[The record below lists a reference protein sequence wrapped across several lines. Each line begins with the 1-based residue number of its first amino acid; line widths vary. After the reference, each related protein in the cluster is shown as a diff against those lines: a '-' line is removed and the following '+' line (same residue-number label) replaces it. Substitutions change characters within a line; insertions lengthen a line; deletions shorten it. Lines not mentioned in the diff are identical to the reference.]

1 MKKPLLLLLIPIAL
15 MFAKENE
22 FSLIVQKPFD
32 AALFSITQD
41 YDREISA
48 VGFSKNFSQS
58 SQQGQVYTNA
68 FDYLSSISNKY
79 GSMIHLIKVNN
90 KAELLLSKMAPLN
103 RFTEAV
109 ALLKTPDNG
118 YFVGGHTLDGQLILA
133 KLNANAEL
141 IYTRLFGTKNY
152 DRMHNLIGL
161 SDGGVLCVASS
172 TTSRAANESLFE
184 SGLGNNDIYII
195 RFDKNGAKLW
205 EHKYGT
211 SYDDE
216 GVDAVEATD
225 GSIMVLAKTSYDKH
239 KDVTLMRLSENGD
252 KIWLHHYKGE
262 NLTIPTRII
271 RLRDN
276 NFLVVINIYDEMQ
289 KEHIRLIK
297 FDLYKNVVN
306 QKDIF
311 TTYPSGLNDIAEF
324 SDGTLMG
331 VGYVR
336 DTHNQDALAMLID
349 TNLMMLKQ
357 EHYGDENY
365 DNFYAL
371 KVLHN
376 SQVGVVGVHTNPTS
390 QESNMWIVKLNQD
403 ATMAQIPLAAAG
415 FYEQLKKLFADE
427 IAAKQLSISQD
438 LTIELIDSRLYFD
451 IGSHTLTQT
460 QKIFLEKF
468 AAKLIPFLHK
478 NQELLSSLSVNGHT
492 SSEWG
497 KSSFSNTYLNNEELS
512 MQRSFSVLR
521 YIFLEQNPNMQQWLT
536 QKLKGAGLGYAKRL
550 RNKGVEDKEKSR
562 RVNFEIELKSKED

>member
-1 MKKPLLLLLIPIAL
+1 MKKPLLLILLPIVL

-22 FSLIVQKPFD
+22 FSIIVQKPFD
-32 AALFSITQD
+32 ASLFAIAED

-58 SQQGQVYTNA
+58 SQPSQVYTNA

-90 KAELLLSKMAPLN
+90 KAELSLSKIAPLN

-118 YFVGGHTLDGQLILA
+118 YFVGGHTLDGQLIVA
-133 KLNANAEL
+133 RLNANAEL

-152 DRMHNLIGL
+152 DRMHNLVAL
-161 SDGGVLCVASS
+161 SDGGVLSVGSS
-172 TTSRAANESLFE
+172 TTSRATNEPLFE
-184 SGLGNNDIYII
+184 SGLGNNDIYIT

-211 SYDDE
+211 SFDDE
-216 GVDAVEATD
+216 GVDAVEAAD
-225 GSIMVLAKTSYDKH
+225 GSIMVLSKTSYDKH

-262 NLTIPTRII
+262 NLTVPTRII

-276 NFLVVINIYDEMQ
+276 NFLVAINIYDEMQ

-297 FDLYKNVVN
+297 FDLYKNIVN
-306 QKDIF
+306 QRDIF

-349 TNLMMLKQ
+349 SNLLMLKQ
-357 EHYGDENY
+357 EHYGDQNY
-365 DNFYAL
+365 DSFYAL

-376 SQVGVVGVHTNPTS
+376 SQVGVVGVHTNPLS

-403 ATMAQIPLAAAG
+403 ATMAQTPLRANS
-415 FYEQLKKLFADE
+415 FYEQFKKLFADE
-427 IAAKQLSISQD
+427 IAAKQLSITQD
-438 LTIELIDSRLYFD
+438 LTIEFIDTRLYFNV
-451 IGSHTLTQT
+451 GSHTLTQT

-468 AAKLIPFLHK
+468 TAKLIPFLYK
-478 NQELLSSLSVNGHT
+478 NEKYVASLSVNGHT

-497 KSSFSNTYLNNEELS
+497 KNSFSNTYLNNEELS

-521 YIFLEQNPNMQQWLT
+521 YMFLEQNPQMQQWLT
-536 QKLKGAGLGYAKRL
+536 QKLKGSGLGYAKLL
-550 RNKGVEDKEKSR
+550 RNNGDEDKIKSR
-562 RVNFEIELKSKED
+562 RVNFEVEFKSREN